1 MTGIVHTEI
10 RDSIDRL
17 VENRNI
23 RALFKTWETLS
34 DANRTKLPAY
44 ERFAPNNEPGLSDQL
59 MVLVPEGKDY
69 RYRFYGRGI
78 AAQAGFDMTGKST
91 ADFDSEV
98 GRWFQSKYR
107 ETLVFGRPIYT
118 AHQALHASAIV
129 SWERLI
135 LPTEGPD
142 GHPWLVCYNEPLDSK
157 SELYDGILAASQD
170 GINILRPIFADDRLV
185 DLEIVAVNR
194 VATQMVG
201 MPEAELLGRTLRDI
215 VPDPRGFAVYERVW
229 RTGIGEQFESEQPS
243 MGKIF
248 RVSVGKAAGKLITNF
263 SDITETREAQQQLQA
278 QHDELL
284 YTNETLRE
292 QAEMLAD
299 LAEEKALAENA
310 ARKAG
315 QFVEQLLEAV
325 PLPLFYR
332 LKGDGSLGLTNSS
345 YAALYNRE
353 PSEITGKPLSTLLPP
368 NVVSDIDRMD
378 EELYTAPDTVQVYEI
393 DLTFPTAQGRR
404 FVLNKTAIHDEE
416 GTVTGVLGAMVDVT
430 ERHNLARELE
440 RLATT
445 DPLTGLYNRR
455 VLLDRAQET
464 VERVRRYRR
473 PASLIMMDIDHFKSI
488 NDTFGH
494 DIGDR
499 VLRRVAEVMRGTLR
513 KAGDLV
519 ARFGGE
525 EFAVLVP
532 ETDID
537 GATVLAERLRLA
549 VEETEIDTPMGAR
562 RFTASFGVAALED
575 EHESVEAAIKR
586 ADDALYRAKNSGR
599 NRVEREVA

>member
-10 RDSIDRL
+10 RESIDRL

-23 RALFKTWETLS
+23 RALFKTWETLWGT
-34 DANRTKLPAY
+34 DRTKLPSY
-44 ERFAPNNEPGLSDQL
+44 QHFAPADGPGVSDQL
-59 MVLVPEGKDY
+59 MVLVPEGDDY
-69 RYRFYGRGI
+69 RYRFYGPGI
-78 AAQAGFDMTGKST
+78 ASQAGFDMTGKST

-98 GRWFQSKYR
+98 GRWFQSKYT
-107 ETLVFGRPIYT
+107 ETLALGRPVYT

-135 LPTEGPD
+135 LPVEGPE

-157 SELYDGILAASQD
+157 SDLYDGILEASQD
-170 GINILRPIFADDRLV
+170 GINIFRPLFRDGHLV
-185 DLEIVAVNR
+185 DLEIVAVNHA
-194 VATQMVG
+194 ATKLVG
-201 MPEAELLGRTLRDI
+201 KPEAELLGRTLRDI
-215 VPDPRGFAVYERVW
+215 VPEPKGFDVYERVW
-229 RTGIGEQFESEQPS
+229 RTGIGEQFESEQPA
-243 MGKIF
+243 MGKVF
-248 RVSVGKAAGKLITNF
+248 RVTVGKAAGKLISDF
-263 SDITETREAQQQLQA
+263 SDITEIRKAQEQLQQ

-292 QAEMLAD
+292 QAEMLVD
-299 LAEEKALAENA
+299 LAEEKARAENE

-332 LKGDGSLGLTNSS
+332 LKADGSLGLINSS

-353 PSEITGKPLSTLLPP
+353 PPEIAGESLSTLLPP
-368 NVVSDIDRMD
+368 NIVADIDRMD
-378 EELYTAPDTVQVYEI
+378 DKLYAAPDKVQSYEV
-393 DLTFPTAQGRR
+393 DLTFPAAQGRR

-416 GTVTGVLGAMVDVT
+416 GTITGVLGAMVDVT
-430 ERHNLARELE
+430 ERHNLAREME

-455 VLLDRAQET
+455 VLLDRSEET
-464 VERVRRYRR
+464 VERVRRYGRA
-473 PASLIMMDIDHFKSI
+473 ASIIMMDIDHFKSV

-499 VLRRVAEVMRGTLR
+499 VLKRVAEVLRGTLR

-532 ETDID
+532 ETNIE
-537 GATVLAERLRLA
+537 GALILAERLRLA
-549 VEETEIDTPMGAR
+549 VEQTEIDTPMGPR
-562 RFTASFGVAALED
+562 SFTASFGVAALED
-575 EHESVEAAIKR
+575 GDGSVETAIKR
-586 ADDALYRAKNSGR
+586 ADEALYRAKNGGR
-599 NRVEREVA
+599 NRVEREAA